1 MIRLFPEIYLLAIIS
16 DFEDKDH
23 CVLFFMEDLK
33 YSLVERKTIDWE
45 AKEMSTVS
53 VKISGKKY
61 FATLMFI
68 GKL

>member
-1 MIRLFPEIYLLAIIS
+1 
-16 DFEDKDH
+16 
-23 CVLFFMEDLK
+23 MEDLK
-33 YSLVERKTIDWE
+33 YSLVEQKTIDRE

-68 GKL
+68 GKK